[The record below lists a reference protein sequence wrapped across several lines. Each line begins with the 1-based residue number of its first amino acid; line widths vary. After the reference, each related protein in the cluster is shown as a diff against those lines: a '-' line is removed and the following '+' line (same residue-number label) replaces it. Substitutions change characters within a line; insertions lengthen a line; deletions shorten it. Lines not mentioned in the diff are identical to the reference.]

1 MVIRIGSLIGMKL
14 TSLITAMCVVKYQN
28 EVSANDV
35 KLKKWIIFTKIIYKH
50 LLYHIM
56 HVII

>member
-1 MVIRIGSLIGMKL
+1 MKL
-14 TSLITAMCVVKYQN
+14 ISRTTVMCVEKYQN

-35 KLKKWIIFTKIIYKH
+35 KLKRWIIFTKTFYKQ

>member
-1 MVIRIGSLIGMKL
+1 MVIRIGWSIGMKL
-14 TSLITAMCVVKYQN
+14 TSRTTAMCVVKYQN

-35 KLKKWIIFTKIIYKH
+35 KLKRWITFTKTFYKQ

>member
-1 MVIRIGSLIGMKL
+1 MKL
-14 TSLITAMCVVKYQN
+14 TSRTTAMCVAKYQN
-28 EVSANDV
+28 EVSAGDV
-35 KLKKWIIFTKIIYKH
+35 KLKKWTTFTKTLYKQ

>member
-35 KLKKWIIFTKIIYKH
+35 KLKKWIIFTKTLYK
-50 LLYHIM
+50 
-56 HVII
+56 